1 MTDSRPRISEEQARR
16 LWERAAELQAEA
28 TRRQEQEKGQSA
40 GEALP
45 GSTSGD
51 NDEAGGYSLLHVR
64 EAGAEAGIQPEFVDM
79 ALAEETVLELEGG
92 GGETRLD
99 RIATRLLRDGRPALE
114 VRRSFAYPAHAVWL
128 TLEDVLRGEPNEFD
142 LLELQG
148 GSPVEGGIAIFESP
162 KRHRESDALPYWST
176 AADTL
181 RYLVAIRGNEGEEE
195 ARGCQVLVRVP
206 LRRSRRINGGLG
218 VGAVGLFGG
227 LGGAG
232 GAGVVGL
239 LAGSGGMAAIPLA
252 LALGLGTLG
261 GAVGVGALSRRG
273 WIAIYRWALRGMVRA
288 LEKALNKVDL
298 ELRRK
303 SDLRLLPDQD

>member
-28 TRRQEQEKGQSA
+28 TRRREQEKGQSA

-92 GGETRLD
+92 GGQTRLD

-114 VRRSFAYPAHAVWL
+114 VRRSFAYPARAVWL

-181 RYLVAIRGNEGEEE
+181 RYLVAIRDEEDSRIPYPIFPRRSWSSWARSSSTWGYSRPRE
-195 ARGCQVLVRVP
+195 AREASTIPATVALMK
-206 LRRSRRINGGLG
+206 GLSSAG
-218 VGAVGLFGG
+218 TAYQGAQERDV
-227 LGGAG
+227 
-232 GAGVVGL
+232 
-239 LAGSGGMAAIPLA
+239 
-252 LALGLGTLG
+252 
-261 GAVGVGALSRRG
+261 
-273 WIAIYRWALRGMVRA
+273 ALRVF
-288 LEKALNKVDL
+288 
-298 ELRRK
+298 
-303 SDLRLLPDQD
+303 S